1 MYNTYFV
8 VILPSHNVPGALQ
21 VTIKHKGMAHSI
33 THHQKKKKTESKK
46 KKKSI
51 VSCFLPPM

>member
-8 VILPSHNVPGALQ
+8 VILPLHNVPGALQ

-33 THHQKKKKTESKK
+33 THHQKKKKKPNQR
-46 KKKSI
+46 KKKSQ
-51 VSCFLPPM
+51 L